1 MQLVPVRRSRP
12 DHTATL
18 PAVNEPTLSQRVR
31 LHVFEQLVETG
42 SPSVVEELMLEFGL
56 SRAETTSVLKELA
69 DARHFALV
77 GGTSRILMA
86 FPFSAIATPFRVTAN
101 GRDYFPNCAW
111 DAVAFHSML
120 DAPIAIDSFCHH
132 CAEPVHIELS
142 GGRATVVEPS
152 DAIVYLALKPTQWWE
167 DIITTCSNT
176 MVFFASPEHRDASD
190 LAANAQPDS
199 AASLTPDQVH
209 ALGRPLYE
217 RKLSIDYERPGI
229 DQLRA
234 HFASLGL
241 TSSYWQA

>member
-1 MQLVPVRRSRP
+1 
-12 DHTATL
+12 
-18 PAVNEPTLSQRVR
+18 
-31 LHVFEQLVETG
+31 
-42 SPSVVEELMLEFGL
+42 VVEELMVEFGL
-56 SRAETTSVLKELA
+56 SRAETTGVLKELT

-101 GRDYFPNCAW
+101 GREYFANCAW

-132 CAEPVHIELS
+132 CAAPIRIEMR
-142 GGRATVVEPS
+142 GGRATKVEPG

-190 LAANAQPDS
+190 LAANAPLDS
-199 AASLTPDQVH
+199 AVSLTPDQVH
-209 ALGRPLYE
+209 ALSKPLYE
-217 RKLSIDYERPGI
+217 QKLSIDYERPNI

-241 TSSYWQA
+241 TGPYWQS